1 MSVSVMCY
9 LMFNESIIK
18 QNVTENVEFYLFFSF
33 FFKPADSLL
42 IPQTFKQQ

>member
-1 MSVSVMCY
+1 MCY

-18 QNVTENVEFYLFFSF
+18 QNVTENVEFYLFF

>member
-1 MSVSVMCY
+1 MCY

-18 QNVTENVEFYLFFSF
+18 QNVTENVEFYFFFFS
-33 FFKPADSLL
+33 FKPADSLL

>member
-1 MSVSVMCY
+1 MCY

-18 QNVTENVEFYLFFSF
+18 QNVTENVEFYHYYF
-33 FFKPADSLL
+33 FFKPPDSLL